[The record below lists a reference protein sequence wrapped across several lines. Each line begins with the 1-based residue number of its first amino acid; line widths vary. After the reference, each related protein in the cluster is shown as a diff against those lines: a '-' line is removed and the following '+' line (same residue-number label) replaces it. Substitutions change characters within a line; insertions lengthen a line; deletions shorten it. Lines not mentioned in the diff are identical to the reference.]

1 MKLRDFYK
9 NLTFGNNDNSDILG
23 SLKNF
28 TYLTSDDIQLSS
40 NIFYDCTETPI
51 SSVTLK
57 ISENEINQIN
67 NSICLFKTASLDHI
81 NYDIDVDSVLFNTE
95 LSSLSFDSNTNYLIE
110 IKDNMIFLNKLSKS
124 NRYLTQALTFKA
136 LTNNSSISFEV
147 VSGTVDISGIKFN
160 KNNTGWQSLNG
171 TIHLD
176 ENDTVAFRNTKNTLN
191 IDEEN
196 YAQFEMTGLIEA
208 DGNVQSLLNFSDSCQ
223 IYCFYNLFY
232 NCSSLITVPQLP
244 AEYMAERCYH
254 HMFDGCTS
262 LSTISLELKSNHLKP
277 SCYQSMFA
285 NCSDLISGI
294 NELPATTLADLCY
307 KNMFFG
313 CSSLIVAPELP
324 ATKLTEQCYYQMFT
338 YCSSLIVAP
347 ELPATKL
354 KEQCYKSMF
363 RGCTSLATAPG
374 LPATKLANYCYSQM
388 FANCTSLT
396 QISELPATT
405 LADYCYSYM
414 FKDCTSLTTAPE
426 LPATELVN
434 YCYSQMFE
442 NCSSL
447 IIAPEL
453 PAATLADSC
462 YFNMFRYCTSL
473 VNGPSV
479 LSAMNLYDSCYMSM
493 FFGCSSLIEAP
504 ELPAIELVS
513 NCYRSMFNGCT
524 SLTQAPELPA
534 TSLADN
540 CYYNMFNNC
549 SHLSS
554 ITVEFTEWTSTNA
567 FLNWVNGIAPN
578 GRFTCPANLSAEFGS
593 NRIPYGW
600 ETPNYEISYIPLT
613 FTATIDGSSVTLKKG
628 KGSPTVGGLKYRTSI
643 YDNFETYPISTK
655 IDLHENEYVQFIN
668 TNSTLS
674 KGTSDYA
681 QFMAEGSI
689 NGSGNIQSLLN
700 YSNSVPNYGFYSL
713 LSGCT
718 SLKTAPE
725 LPATTLGRS
734 CYHNMFDSCSSLEK
748 GPTLLPATALISSCY
763 NNMFHNCSKL
773 TDAPYLSASSTDYRS
788 SYCMFY
794 GCSLLSGVQTI
805 LPATTLATECY
816 MSMFYGCS
824 SLEKAP
830 KLPAPI
836 LTTNCYRS
844 MFRNCS
850 KLNSIEVGFTDWN
863 ESLSATLYWVTGVST
878 SNGNFICPSN
888 LNVEYGPNRIPNN
901 WSINE

>member
-9 NLTFGNNDNSDILG
+9 NLTFGNNDILG

-40 NIFYDCTETPI
+40 NIFYDCTEIPV

-67 NSICLFKTASLDHI
+67 NSICLFKTANMDHI
-81 NYDIDVDSVLFNTE
+81 SYDIDVDSVLFNTE
-95 LSSLSFDSNTNYLIE
+95 LSSLSFDPNTNYLIE
-110 IKDNMIFLNKLSKS
+110 IKDNMIFLNKLLKP
-124 NRYLTQALTFKA
+124 NKYLNQALTFKA
-136 LTNNSSISFEV
+136 LENNSSV
-147 VSGTVDISGIKFN
+147 NLKVISGNVDLTGIKYN
-160 KNNTGWQSLNG
+160 KNNEGWQPLNG
-171 TIHLD
+171 LIQLN
-176 ENDTVAFRNTKNTLN
+176 ENDTVAFRNTKNTLSIN
-191 IDEEN
+191 EEN

-262 LSTISLELKSNHLKP
+262 LSSVSLELKSTHLKP

-285 NCSDLISGI
+285 NCSNLISGI
-294 NELPATTLADLCY
+294 NELPATTLTDLCY

-363 RGCTSLATAPG
+363 RGCTSLATSPK

-396 QISELPATT
+396 TASELPAAT
-405 LADYCYSYM
+405 LADNCYSYM

-426 LPATELVN
+426 LSAATLADS
-434 YCYSQMFE
+434 CYSQMFE
-442 NCSSL
+442 NCTSL
-447 IIAPEL
+447 ETAPEL
-453 PAATLADSC
+453 PASGLADRC

-493 FFGCSSLIEAP
+493 FYGCSSLIKAP

-524 SLTQAPELPA
+524 SL
-534 TSLADN
+534 
-540 CYYNMFNNC
+540 
-549 SHLSS
+549 SS
-554 ITVEFTEWTSTNA
+554 INVQFTNWNESLNST
-567 FLNWVNGIAPN
+567 LNWVNGIAPN

-593 NRIPYGW
+593 NQIPYGW

-613 FTATIDGSSVTLKKG
+613 FTATTDSSSVTLKKA
-628 KGSPTVGGLKYRTSI
+628 KGNTTISGIIYRTSVNDPFVP
-643 YDNFETYPISTK
+643 YSLNETVE
-655 IDLHENEYVQFIN
+655 LNENEYVQFIN

-681 QFMAEGSI
+681 QFIAEGSI

-700 YSNSVPNYGFYSL
+700 YSDSVPNYGFYSL

-718 SLKTAPE
+718 SLTTAPE
-725 LPATTLGRS
+725 LPATTLADNCYFNMFNGCTSLTTAPELPAMILPSS
-734 CYHNMFDSCSSLEK
+734 CYREMFSNC
-748 GPTLLPATALISSCY
+748 TLLTTAPELPATELAYRCY
-763 NNMFHNCSKL
+763 FNMFRYCTSLVNGPSV
-773 TDAPYLSASSTDYRS
+773 LSAMNLYDS
-788 SYCMFY
+788 
-794 GCSLLSGVQTI
+794 
-805 LPATTLATECY
+805 CY

-824 SLEKAP
+824 SLTQAP
-830 KLPAPI
+830 ELPAI
-836 LTTNCYRS
+836 ELVSNCYRS
-844 MFRNCS
+844 MFSGCS
-850 KLNSIEVGFTDWN
+850 SLNSIEVGFTDWN
-863 ESLSATLYWVTGVST
+863 ESLSATLNWVKDVST

-888 LNVEYGPNRIPNN
+888 LSAEFGPNRIPNN